1 MKNNVI
7 ETISKS
13 IQDLSEGMLVSNIL
27 TYTMQFCFVLLLGFA
42 IYYLINIGNTYLDYD
57 KKIEVG
63 KREIAYYITIIFVS
77 LIATLMFEIRT
88 VLFSVLSPFIFA
100 MILAYILN
108 PVVKFVEK
116 WGVSRLFSVLLVYVF
131 ISTII
136 LITSLTIIPKISSE
150 VKELVESLPEFT
162 NEVYDY
168 SYELYM
174 KFTRNVDKLPSE
186 FDGMK
191 NILEDNTDRMQKI
204 IVDTIASIT
213 NSLVSIFSKI
223 VSIVLI
229 PILAFYF
236 LKDTVKIR
244 KTLILTIP
252 KKHRGAIIEI
262 ARDLDKVLG
271 GFITGQLIVAAFIG
285 VLTTAA
291 LLVLGVRF
299 AIIVGFIAGIANVIP
314 YFGPIIGII
323 PGVLFALLD
332 SPTKALWVLGIF
344 IAIQQI
350 ESAILSPKIVGNK
363 VGIHPII
370 VILVLLIGGK
380 LFGVVG
386 LMIAIPLAGTIKVFC
401 KHLMKY
407 IVNSK

>member
-1 MKNNVI
+1 MENNVM

-13 IQDLSEGMLVSNIL
+13 IENLSEGMLISNIL
-27 TYTMQFCFVLLLGFA
+27 IYITQFFLTILLGFA
-42 IYYLINIGNTYLDYD
+42 IYYLINIGNTYLERD
-57 KKIEVG
+57 KKVDVG
-63 KREIAYYITIIFVS
+63 KKEITYYIIIIFTS
-77 LIATLMFEIRT
+77 LVLILMFEIRA
-88 VLFSVLSPFIFA
+88 VLFSILSPFIFA
-100 MILAYILN
+100 MILAYILS
-108 PVVKFVEK
+108 PAVKFVEK
-116 WGVSRLFSVLLVYVF
+116 RGVSRLLSVLLVY
-131 ISTII
+131 ISISITI
-136 LITSLTIIPKISSE
+136 LIISITIVPRISNE
-150 VKELVESLPEFT
+150 IKELVESLPEFT

-168 SYELYM
+168 SYDLYM
-174 KFTRNVDKLPSE
+174 KFSKNVDNLPSE
-186 FDGMK
+186 FDGVK
-191 NILEDNTDRMQKI
+191 NILEDNTDRMQKF
-204 IVDTIASIT
+204 IVNTISGIT
-213 NSLVSIFSKI
+213 NSLLAVFSKI
-223 VSIVLI
+223 VSIVLV

-236 LKDTVKIR
+236 LKDTTKI
-244 KTLILTIP
+244 KKSLILTIP
-252 KKHRGAIIEI
+252 KKYRVSILEI
-262 ARDLDKVLG
+262 VRDLDEVLG

-285 VLTTAA
+285 ILTTIA

-314 YFGPIIGII
+314 YFGPIIGIV

-344 IAIQQI
+344 VAIQQI

-370 VILVLLIGGK
+370 VILVLLTGGK

-401 KHLMKY
+401 KHFMKY